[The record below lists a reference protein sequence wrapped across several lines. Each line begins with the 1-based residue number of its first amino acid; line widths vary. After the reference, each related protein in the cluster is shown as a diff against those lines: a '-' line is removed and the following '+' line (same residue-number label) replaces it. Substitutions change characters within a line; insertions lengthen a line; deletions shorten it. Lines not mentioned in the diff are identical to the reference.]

1 VSAPRVVLGA
11 LGVALAAYGGFLLL
25 TRQDWSAVADTGVW
39 LAAGVVLH
47 DAVLTPL
54 VLLTWAVLGRWLPP
68 RYRGPAVVGLVV
80 LGSLTLLSIP
90 VLGRFG
96 ARPDNPTLL
105 DRSYWAGWL
114 LLAALTLVAVVA
126 ASLVRSRRR

>member
-1 VSAPRVVLGA
+1 VTATRLGLGA
-11 LGVALAAYGGFLLL
+11 AGVAAGLYGAWLAWSRGHDLLDL
-25 TRQDWSAVADTGVW
+25 VVW

-47 DAVLTPL
+47 DGVLSLAVLAVGAVVVR
-54 VLLTWAVLGRWLPP
+54 VLPAVAKAPT
-68 RYRGPAVVGLVV
+68 VVGLVV
-80 LGSLTLLSIP
+80 LGSATLFAVP

-114 LLAALTLVAVVA
+114 LLAALVVASVVA
-126 ASLVRSRRR
+126 ASLVRSRKG